1 MNELTKFHKFLGVE
15 SARVTPLGSTPAS
28 PVPAVVRLSLGQ
40 ERDRGTC
47 VSFRC
52 HLASPAENTGE
63 IHGHPVSGPWPSAD
77 LWESWENTTLANSQ
91 NTLQDKTIGSVTL
104 RELVCLWNYAL
115 KFQWSIHFF
124 KCPRRYISRWIRW
137 NKLVLP
143 LIRRPLISSAQF
155 YLLSSKAS
163 AFQGHLNFSR
173 STSTIQHHYL
183 NTK

>member
-1 MNELTKFHKFLGVE
+1 MNELTKFQKFSGVE

-28 PVPAVVRLSLGQ
+28 PLPAVVRLSLGQ
-40 ERDRGTC
+40 KRDRVTC

-52 HLASPAENTGE
+52 HLTSPAENNRE
-63 IHGHPVSGPWPSAD
+63 IHGHPVGGPVLTCGKAGRTK
-77 LWESWENTTLANSQ
+77 LWQTVKIPYRIRPLEVWHW
-91 NTLQDKTIGSVTL
+91 G
-104 RELVCLWNYAL
+104 ELVCLWNDAL

-124 KCPRRYISRWIRW
+124 KCPRRYILRWIRW
-137 NKLVLP
+137 NEFVLP

-173 STSTIQHHYL
+173 STSTIQHHHL